1 MPRAK
6 SSVRSLGTTEE
17 LDLLHRITHIIGS
30 TLDLR
35 TILQEIVALVSGLTK
50 ADACFIYL
58 HEPSQKSLVLSA
70 SKPPHPGEI
79 DQLRLRLGEGLT
91 GWVAEHKKPLS
102 IPEKAHEDHRF
113 KFFHNLPEDKFEA
126 FLSVPILVKDGVV
139 GVINVQH
146 KKSYAYSD
154 HALKL
159 LTTIARQVG
168 GAIENAR
175 LYEETRRKAD
185 AIQTLTAV
193 SRTVTSDRFMDEILQ
208 LIVAMTAS
216 LLGSKICSVMLLD
229 EEKRQLRIAA
239 TQSLSDAYRNKP
251 PVPVD
256 QSLSGRAVL
265 EKKPIVVADVRKD
278 KRFSFP
284 DIAVSEGL
292 VSLLSLPMMFKDKVL
307 GVINTYSAQE
317 YDFSKDDI
325 SVLQSVANQCASAI
339 MQTRLLQEKLSAQ
352 EALETRKL
360 VERAKGALMKKRG
373 LSEPDAFREI
383 QKQSMDRRKSMKE
396 IAEAILLAED
406 LGQSR

>member
-1 MPRAK
+1 
-6 SSVRSLGTTEE
+6 
-17 LDLLHRITHIIGS
+17 
-30 TLDLR
+30 
-35 TILQEIVALVSGLTK
+35 
-50 ADACFIYL
+50 
-58 HEPSQKSLVLSA
+58 
-70 SKPPHPGEI
+70 
-79 DQLRLRLGEGLT
+79 
-91 GWVAEHKKPLS
+91 
-102 IPEKAHEDHRF
+102 
-113 KFFHNLPEDKFEA
+113 
-126 FLSVPILVKDGVV
+126 
-139 GVINVQH
+139 
-146 KKSYAYSD
+146 
-154 HALKL
+154 
-159 LTTIARQVG
+159 
-168 GAIENAR
+168 
-175 LYEETRRKAD
+175 
-185 AIQTLTAV
+185 
-193 SRTVTSDRFMDEILQ
+193 
-208 LIVAMTAS
+208 
-216 LLGSKICSVMLLD
+216 
-229 EEKRQLRIAA
+229 
-239 TQSLSDAYRNKP
+239 
-251 PVPVD
+251 VD

-278 KRFSFP
+278 KRFSYP